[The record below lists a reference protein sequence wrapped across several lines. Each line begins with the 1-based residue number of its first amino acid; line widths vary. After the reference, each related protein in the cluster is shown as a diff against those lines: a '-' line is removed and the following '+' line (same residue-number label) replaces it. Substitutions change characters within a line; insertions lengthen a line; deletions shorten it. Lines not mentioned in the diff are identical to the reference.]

1 MTEPTTSVTIVGLQ
15 LAPVPG
21 DVRGNVDRYLAALRE
36 HGAGSDLVV
45 APELCLTGYDLAL
58 VAERGAELAEP
69 LDGPTVT
76 ATAELAAELDTTVV
90 LGLLELDDATL
101 FDTAVVVTPDG
112 AVTPFRKTHLYP
124 AEVGHFVAG
133 DRLITVDTP
142 AGRLG
147 PLICFEHAFPEIATT
162 LALAGA
168 QILVI
173 PSAVPVGYEHLLALR
188 TRARAQDNQLFA
200 VAANLAGG
208 EFCGGSL
215 IAGPK
220 GELLASAGLAEQ
232 VLRCTV
238 DLTAIERER
247 TQEPALSLRQPRLYA
262 AESVGHD
269 VGHETVHDIP
279 AAPA

>member
-1 MTEPTTSVTIVGLQ
+1 MTQEITIAVLQ

-21 DVRGNVDRYLAALRE
+21 DMPGNTGRYIEALRE
-36 HGAGSDLVV
+36 HGGAADLVV
-45 APELCLTGYDLAL
+45 APELCLSGYDLAM
-58 VAERGAELAEP
+58 VAERGSELAEP

-76 ATAELAAELDTTVV
+76 ATAELAAELCTTVV
-90 LGLLELDDATL
+90 LGLLETDGDTL
-101 FDTAVVVTPDG
+101 FDTAAVVTPDG
-112 AVTPFRKTHLYP
+112 GVHPFRKTHLYP
-124 AEVGHFVAG
+124 AEVDHFLAG

-168 QILVI
+168 QVLVI

-200 VAANLAGG
+200 VAANLAGSG
-208 EFCGGSL
+208 FCGRSM

-220 GELLASAGLAEQ
+220 GEELAQAGSAAQ

-238 DLTAIERER
+238 DLSDIERER
-247 TQEPALSLRQPRLYA
+247 VGEPALALRQPRLYL
-262 AESVGHD
+262 AESVAQ
-269 VGHETVHDIP
+269 ETGDP
-279 AAPA
+279 ALPATPP